1 MKKNIMYLLAY
12 ALILQACS
20 DPAEKTAEYLQSG
33 KSFYAQQNYSKAK
46 VEFKNAL
53 QIDNK
58 LADAYYHLALIDEKD
73 KNWKGMFSNLN
84 QVIKLDPVQNEARLK
99 LAKLYLLSGETENSK
114 AQVDLVLAST
124 ADNPDAIALN
134 GAILLKQGDNAAALA
149 AAEKALA
156 INPAHLDSIS
166 LKTVV
171 YITQKD
177 YGAAES
183 VINQALISQPNELSL
198 NLLKLQIHT
207 VSRNKQAVEQDHQ
220 DLVKRFPDKPEFSY
234 ALAKYYV
241 SEQRDQEALA
251 LLQAVVEQ
259 NAGELTPKLA
269 LIDYLEQKDKPQAE
283 ATLNKFIQTNP
294 NEPYLY
300 FRLAN
305 LHIQQKQFNQAKQS
319 LNWIVEHKGK
329 EKEGLA
335 AKTLL
340 AKLALQAQDISAAAT
355 LVEEVLAMDARHYDA
370 LLLKTRISLIN
381 GQNDEAIIALREILR
396 DYPKSDEAMVLLG
409 QAYVKKNSPELAEEN
424 FRKALNLNPGN
435 FSAVMPVVSRM
446 VKSEDIGRADEVLQQ
461 ALAINP
467 NHAGAL
473 QALAQ
478 VRLLKKDWLGTQT
491 VADLIATQPK
501 GKGFSFYLSGKIS
514 QGQGLY
520 SNAIEKYK
528 QALLITPGLSDAL
541 QSMMT
546 CYETLKQRDKMFV
559 YLDEFMLKNPD
570 TPYPLLLKAQLY
582 NFNKDWDKALNVL
595 NKGTEQWPKVPN
607 FYVLMGG
614 IYEAKKDTL
623 NVFESY
629 KKGLENIPDNVQLSL
644 LLSSAYELNKD
655 YDKALKIYESLFIK
669 RPDIDYAV
677 NNLVSLL
684 LDQYP
689 SKENTER
696 AVILAKRF
704 EKSDQPY
711 FLDTYGWALLH
722 NSNVKDSID
731 VFTRVVARMPEV
743 AVFKYHLGVANHKA
757 GHIPQAIDALQ
768 QSLTAGAKQADFI
781 EKLQAEAL
789 LSKLKE
795 LPETS

>member
-1 MKKNIMYLLAY
+1 MKKNILYLLAY
-12 ALILQACS
+12 ALILQGCG

-33 KSFYAQQNYSKAK
+33 KSLYAQQDYSKAK

-58 LADAYYHLALIDEKD
+58 LADAYYHLALIDEQD
-73 KNWKGMFSNLN
+73 QNWKGMFGNLN
-84 QVIKLDPVQNEARLK
+84 QVLKLDPAQNEARLK
-99 LAKLYLLSGETENSK
+99 LAKLYLLSGEVEKSKTE
-114 AQVDLVLAST
+114 VDLVLAST

-134 GAILLKQGDNAAALA
+134 GAISLKQGDNVAALA

-166 LKTVV
+166 LKAVV
-171 YITQKD
+171 YMAQKD
-177 YGAAES
+177 YGTAES

-207 VSRNKQAVEQDHQ
+207 VSKNKQAVEQDYQ
-220 DLVKRFPDKPEFSY
+220 DLIKRFPDKPEFSY

-241 SEQRDQEALA
+241 AEQRDQEALA

-259 NAGELTPKLA
+259 NADELAPKLV
-269 LIDYLEQKDKPQAE
+269 LVDYLQQKDKPQAE
-283 ATLNKFIQTNP
+283 ATLNKFIA
-294 NEPYLY
+294 EKSDEAMLY
-300 FRLAN
+300 FKLAN
-305 LHIQQKQFNQAKQS
+305 LQIQQQRFEEAKQP
-319 LNWIVEHKGK
+319 LNWIVEHKGE

-340 AKLALQAQDISAAAT
+340 AKLALQAEDISAAKT
-355 LVEEVLAMDARHYDA
+355 LVEDVLAVDARHYDA

-381 GQNDEAIIALREILR
+381 GQNDEAIIELRGVLR

-409 QAYVKKNSPELAEEN
+409 QAYVKKDSPELAEEN
-424 FRKALNLNPGN
+424 FRKALDLNPGN

-446 VKSEDIGRADEVLQQ
+446 VKSKDIGRADEVLQQ

-467 NHAGAL
+467 DHAGAL

-478 VRLLKKDWLGTQT
+478 VRLLKKDWSGTQK

-501 GKGFSFYLSGKIS
+501 GESFSYYLSGKIS

-520 SNAIEKYK
+520 SDAIEKYK
-528 QALLITPGLSDAL
+528 QALSMTPSLSDAL
-541 QSMMT
+541 KSMMV
-546 CYETLKQRDKMFV
+546 CYEALKQRDKMFV
-559 YLDEFMLKNPD
+559 YLDEFMLKNAD
-570 TPYPLLLKAQLY
+570 NSYPLLLKAQLY
-582 NFNKDWDKALNVL
+582 SFSKDWDKALNVL
-595 NKGTEQWPKVPN
+595 NKGAEQWPKVPN

-629 KKGLENIPDNVQLSL
+629 KKGLANIPDNVQLSL

-655 YDKALKIYESLFIK
+655 YDKALEIYESLIIK
-669 RPDIDYAV
+669 RPDIDFVV

-722 NSNVKDSID
+722 NGNFKESID
-731 VFTRVVARMPEV
+731 VFTRVVAKMPEV

-757 GHIPQAIDALQ
+757 GNIPQAIDALQ
-768 QSLTAGAKQADFI
+768 QSLAAGAKQADFI